1 MGQAIP
7 SQHPAVVSRA
17 HFNQLRTLLAV
28 ALIAVIGL
36 TVAVV
41 ILARDDQRVR
51 DTSPTA
57 TLGQLNYGGYNTTVG
72 RPQSAPQAKQ
82 EAQGPA
88 SSSRYDGGAVES
100 TRGAVKDYSKNSATG
115 DYHGASAQP
124 PNTRHDSALE
134 EGARGPGFRA
144 H

>member
-7 SQHPAVVSRA
+7 SQHPAVVPRA

-41 ILARDDQRVR
+41 ILAGDDQKVR
-51 DTSPTA
+51 NTSPA
-57 TLGQLNYGGYNTTVG
+57 AALGQLRYGGYNPAVG
-72 RPQSAPQAKQ
+72 RPQSAPQA
-82 EAQGPA
+82 ARGP
-88 SSSRYDGGAVES
+88 
-100 TRGAVKDYSKNSATG
+100 VKDYSKNSATG
-115 DYHGASAQP
+115 DYHRASAQP
-124 PNTRHDSALE
+124 PNTRVDGGLA
-134 EGARGPGFRA
+134 EGARSPGSRT

>member
-7 SQHPAVVSRA
+7 NQHPAVVSRA

-41 ILARDDQRVR
+41 ILARDEQRVR
-51 DTSPTA
+51 DTSPA
-57 TLGQLNYGGYNTTVG
+57 AALGQLNYGGYNPTVA
-72 RPQSAPQAKQ
+72 RPQSAPQAT
-82 EAQGPA
+82 
-88 SSSRYDGGAVES
+88 AVEG

-115 DYHGASAQP
+115 DYPRASAQP
-124 PNTRHDSALE
+124 PSTRHDSALE
-134 EGARGPGFRA
+134 EGARAPGFRT

>member
-17 HFNQLRTLLAV
+17 QFNKLRNLLAV

-41 ILARDDQRVR
+41 ILAGDDDGIP
-51 DTSPTA
+51 DTSPA
-57 TLGQLNYGGYNTTVG
+57 PALGQLNYGGYNPAVG
-72 RPQSAPQAKQ
+72 RPQPAP
-82 EAQGPA
+82 PTT
-88 SSSRYDGGAVES
+88 AVEGA
-100 TRGAVKDYSKNSATG
+100 RGSVKDYSQNSATG
-115 DYHGASAQP
+115 DYDSAP
-124 PNTRHDSALE
+124 APSPNTRLDGGLE
-134 EGARGPGFRA
+134 EGARSPGFRT

>member
-17 HFNQLRTLLAV
+17 QFNKLRNLLAV

-41 ILARDDQRVR
+41 ILAGDDEIR
-51 DTSPTA
+51 DTSPA
-57 TLGQLNYGGYNTTVG
+57 ASLGQLNYGGYNPAVG
-72 RPQSAPQAKQ
+72 RPQSAPQPKR
-82 EAQGPA
+82 EAPA
-88 SSSRYDGGAVES
+88 PSTGSRNDGGATQG
-100 TRGAVKDYSKNSATG
+100 TRGPVKDYSKNSATG
-115 DYHGASAQP
+115 DYHSAP
-124 PNTRHDSALE
+124 APSPNTRPDGGPA
-134 EGARGPGFRA
+134 EGARSPGFRT